1 MKHFSTYILPLL
13 LLFLFACQSNEIE
26 TTSGQ
31 GTLVLDLYRGA
42 IPYVRTRAEVDEGLS
57 IHITRADGKN
67 FTDGR
72 QHIEYAAGKVPNKI
86 VLEVGTFN
94 IDVYSPN
101 QDTWRTENNGL
112 GNACYKGQTQVTIG
126 VDETTYV
133 TYAVPMTNYAVT
145 LTLPELFNDLF
156 KSYTFSLSSGG
167 RNVSVR
173 EGEKAYFAVPEA
185 FCYKL
190 TATNNDDKTSSHSPI
205 EYPDVEAGK
214 LYNIKYVYGTSLNT
228 GGVDIEITDN
238 TEHEDVDINI

>member
-13 LLFLFACQSNEIE
+13 LLFLFACQSNEIAPASE
-26 TTSGQ
+26 HGI
-31 GTLVLDLYRGA
+31 LVLDLYRGA
-42 IPYVRTRAEVDEGLS
+42 IPSVHTRAVAEGLIVDILNPNGTS
-57 IHITRADGKN
+57 YQHYPAGEIPDKIILDANVEYTIH
-67 FTDGR
+67 
-72 QHIEYAAGKVPNKI
+72 
-86 VLEVGTFN
+86 
-94 IDVYSPN
+94 VYSPN
-101 QDTWRTENNGL
+101 QTTWQTVNDGKGE
-112 GNACYKGQTQVTIG
+112 ACYWGETTVTVG
-126 VDETTYV
+126 EDETTYV

-145 LTLPELFNDLF
+145 LTLPEMFNDLF
-156 KSYTFSLSSGG
+156 KSYTFSLSSSG

-228 GGVDIEITDN
+228 GGIDIDITDN
-238 TEHEDVDINI
+238 TEHEDIDINI